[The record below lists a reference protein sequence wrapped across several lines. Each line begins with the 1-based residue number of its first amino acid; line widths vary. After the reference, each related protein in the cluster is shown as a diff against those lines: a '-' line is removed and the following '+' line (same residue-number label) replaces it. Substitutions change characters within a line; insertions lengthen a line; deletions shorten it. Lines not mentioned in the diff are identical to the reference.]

1 VRKPIGIVHTLQ
13 LFHLLKGAEEPRQAV
28 VEKHLIDRFI
38 QPIDTLEWLRQRGYR
53 GAVMVVPRIPG
64 GGLIFG
70 KKNQPAVYVANV
82 GDTLIWDGE
91 KVTVQ

>member
-13 LFHLLKGAEEPRQAV
+13 FFHLLKGAEEPRQAV
-28 VEKHLIDRFI
+28 VETHLIAPFT
-38 QPIDTLEWLRQRGYR
+38 QPIETLEWLRWRGYR
-53 GAVMVVPRIPG
+53 GVATLVPGLSG
-64 GGLIFG
+64 GGLVFS
-70 KKNQPAVYVANV
+70 KKNEPAYVANV